1 MMRVLRASGLI
12 GVLLPAVYGLR
23 AARRASFDVFVS
35 GVQVRVENER
45 LRLQLQELQHR
56 VLGKSPRGR
65 DGDGT
70 QLVLDLLHKDLAAAK
85 AQNHILQAE
94 ISSMADHCKRI
105 QAGLSLPKAV
115 F

>member
-1 MMRVLRASGLI
+1 M
-12 GVLLPAVYGLR
+12 
-23 AARRASFDVFVS
+23 S

-45 LRLQLQELQHR
+45 LRLQLQEMQHR

-65 DGDGT
+65 DSDGT

>member
-1 MMRVLRASGLI
+1 MMRVWPASELI
-12 GVLLPAVYGLR
+12 GVLSTAVQGLG
-23 AARRASFDVFVS
+23 ASRRAPIDVFVF

-45 LRLQLQELQHR
+45 LRLQLQEVQHR

-65 DGDGT
+65 DSDGT

-85 AQNHILQAE
+85 AQNRILQAE

-105 QAGLSLPKAV
+105 QAGLSLPASD